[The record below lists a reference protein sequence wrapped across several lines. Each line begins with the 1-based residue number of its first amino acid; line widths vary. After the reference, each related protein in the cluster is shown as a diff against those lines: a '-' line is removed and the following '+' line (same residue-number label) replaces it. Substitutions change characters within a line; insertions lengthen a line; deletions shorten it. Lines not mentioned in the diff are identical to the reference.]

1 MLRYT
6 TPSLL
11 YSTLL
16 DANWMRARPFAGI
29 RTLQCI
35 LLKVALVLG
44 VELHT
49 GCEFVSLQFVEA
61 ACPCAL
67 RAQVR
72 LLHVL
77 YMYMYYV
84 RVYEPR
90 YEQCTRDAI
99 RRDETLTF
107 SSDMCRLSR
116 RVLFGSVAFSVSFH
130 SVRTERG
137 ASDELHMPSL
147 RDI

>member
-1 MLRYT
+1 MSIKYT
-6 TPSLL
+6 VTFYVTLQDPEF
-11 YSTLL
+11 TLL

-67 RAQVR
+67 RAQV
-72 LLHVL
+72 L
-77 YMYMYYV
+77 YMYYV
-84 RVYEPR
+84 RVYEP
-90 YEQCTRDAI
+90 
-99 RRDETLTF
+99 
-107 SSDMCRLSR
+107 
-116 RVLFGSVAFSVSFH
+116 
-130 SVRTERG
+130 
-137 ASDELHMPSL
+137 AS
-147 RDI
+147 I